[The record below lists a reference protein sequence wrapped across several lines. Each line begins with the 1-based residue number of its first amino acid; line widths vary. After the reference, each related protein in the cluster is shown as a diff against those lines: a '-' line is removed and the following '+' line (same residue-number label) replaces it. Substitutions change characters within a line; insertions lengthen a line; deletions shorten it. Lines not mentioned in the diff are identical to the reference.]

1 MSTNKA
7 DSRAEMRKTEDRK
20 AKPRAKRVHFLF
32 YFFPGFLILSII
44 VLPGCRARKP
54 ALSPAPGYVETGL
67 ASWYGPGFHGQKTS
81 SLEVYNMHDLTA
93 AHRTLPFG
101 TMVLVT
107 NLENGRTVN
116 VRINDRGPFV
126 KGRIIDL
133 SYAAA
138 RMLGMVGSGTARVRI
153 EVTVYLPPPE
163 GEYLVQLGSFIQME
177 NAQQLYRTLKKD
189 FPEVFISPFQLNDK
203 IYYRVRIRAN
213 TQTEARKLAE
223 KLAARGFPALLL
235 FD

>member
-1 MSTNKA
+1 
-7 DSRAEMRKTEDRK
+7 
-20 AKPRAKRVHFLF
+20 
-32 YFFPGFLILSII
+32 
-44 VLPGCRARKP
+44 
-54 ALSPAPGYVETGL
+54 
-67 ASWYGPGFHGQKTS
+67 
-81 SLEVYNMHDLTA
+81 
-93 AHRTLPFG
+93 
-101 TMVLVT
+101 VLVT

-126 KGRIIDL
+126 KDRIIDL

-153 EVTVYLPPPE
+153 EVIGYSPPPE
-163 GEYLVQLGSFIQME
+163 GEYLIQLGSFIQME

-189 FPEVFISPFQLNDK
+189 FPQVFISPFQLNDK
-203 IYYRVRIRAN
+203 IYYRVRIRVN